1 MTHHFRYHN
10 TNCFFI
16 GNLKSERLIAFD
28 AGWPC
33 TLYEY
38 QRRMKEVG
46 LRFAD
51 IQIAMVSHFHMDH
64 AGLIG
69 GFQEAGI
76 QCFAFPGQKATIVAM
91 EKTILKSPEYNTYTR
106 IQTASLVE
114 TGFTDFN
121 AMLSRLGFS
130 GMVIPTP
137 GHSDDS
143 VSFITGGK
151 EALIGDLPPLGQV
164 MPDDLASNGSW
175 DAIRKSGA
183 VEIYP
188 SHAGFFRIQRS
199 Q

>member
-16 GNLKSERLIAFD
+16 QNLKSERLIAFD

-51 IQIAMVSHFHMDH
+51 IQIAVVSHFHMDH

-69 GFQEAGI
+69 EFQEAGI
-76 QCFAFPGQKATIVAM
+76 QCFAFPGQKATIEAM
-91 EKTILKSPEYNTYTR
+91 EKTILKSPEYNKYTR
-106 IQTASLVE
+106 IQMAALAE
-114 TGFTDFN
+114 TGIDEFN
-121 AMLSRLGFS
+121 EMLSGLAFP

-137 GHSDDS
+137 GHSADS
-143 VSFITGGK
+143 VTFIT
-151 EALIGDLPPLGQV
+151 EQNDALIGDLPPLGQV
-164 MPDDLASNGSW
+164 MPDDLVSIGSW

-183 VEIYP
+183 VKICP
-188 SHAGFFRIQRS
+188 GHAGFFEI
-199 Q
+199 